1 MIDDCP
7 ACAEVRASAG
17 WSHAVRP
24 DCRACALRDIARGP
38 HFFAS
43 LRAGRITPEYAA
55 QLRPLGDIEAT
66 HAEVKAV
73 AKALH
78 TGAVAA

>member
-7 ACAEVRASAG
+7 ACAEVRRSGG
-17 WSHAVRP
+17 WSHSTRP
-24 DCRACALRDIARGP
+24 DCRACTLRYIARGP

-43 LRAGRITPEYAA
+43 LRDGKLTAKYIE
-55 QLRPLGDIEAT
+55 QLQPLGDIAAV
-66 HAEVKAV
+66 HAEVKSV